1 MAKFRNTSLAEK
13 IETLEPQE
21 NLVAKNSVPQPNT
34 QNLQGFEA
42 YSIDNWLRL
51 ISLLNTSKLE
61 NQYYRNESDTMKE
74 LKTLI
79 DTCGKEDPYFVA
91 QCIVYSRC
99 IGEGMRS
106 INHLAAVYLAPYMS
120 GKDWTRRFFSGWDKK
135 NQKGGTVF
143 RPDDMSEMVACF
155 TALNGKSITNA
166 MKKGF
171 ASTLEKLDTY
181 SLLKY
186 KSSILDIFNLVHPN
200 QKNSKATV
208 EYEGKVVPT
217 FEAIVKGYNVSA
229 DTWEVAQSEAG
240 QIVAK
245 AVKEGKLS
253 EEKAKEVLTEAK
265 AENWKGLLTENKLG
279 ILAAVRNIRN
289 ILTNNPDQI
298 TVEKLCSLLSDEV
311 AIRNGKIMPYQLDL
325 ANEVLIAEFNDSN
338 SRKVS
343 QALLDGYQK
352 AIPNLAELLTGNN
365 LVMID
370 MSGSMGV
377 PVADPKRKTRYQSTC
392 MSKASLIGMTI
403 AKAVNADVI
412 RFGSNAEYVSYNS
425 NSDVFGLAKSIQKG
439 MGGTSLS
446 SAWNEAQR
454 SGRKYDRVFILSD
467 NECNVG
473 STYSAYKSY
482 VEKVGNPYVY
492 SIDLASYG
500 TVAIAGP
507 KVRYYYGYG
516 YGMFDDIAKSEFN
529 PMHHI
534 EKIRKVEI

>member
-311 AIRNGKIMPYQLDL
+311 AIRNGKVMPYQLDL

-529 PMHHI
+529 PMRHI